1 MQNLLYHISST
12 MCCVSS
18 TYPVPCRYYVPYLAF
33 HIQQNILPMSC
44 PLTPMRYFWQQS
56 VWWKTK
62 VRRINGPLF
71 LQIDKIVEILCWK
84 ICLLLPFE
92 YNWSTFF
99 SAAPFWLVLSIL
111 FEPPCTLHHPLCF
124 LPAQFWKE
132 CEKMSKDSCIRKKG
146 FKAERWVEEL
156 VSDKWIVMSVD

>member
-56 VWWKTK
+56 VWWKSK

-99 SAAPFWLVLSIL
+99 SASPFWLVLSIL
-111 FEPPCTLHHPLCF
+111 FEPPSLCF
-124 LPAQFWKE
+124 IPAQFWKE
-132 CEKMSKDSCIRKKG
+132 CEKMSKDSSASARKVSKG
-146 FKAERWVEEL
+146 
-156 VSDKWIVMSVD
+156 SDGWRSWCLTNGL